1 MGQSIPFPEEPATV
15 ISRASRLDK
24 IPPYLFGEIAALKRK
39 AIAEG
44 RDLVDLGIGDPDQ
57 PTPEPIVEALAAA
70 AKNPETHRY
79 DESAAGWTP
88 FLEAVGTWFRRR
100 FDVRIDPAAE
110 AMLLIGSKEGLSHL
124 AWAYIE
130 AGDI

>member
-1 MGQSIPFPEEPATV
+1 MLSEEDRTLF
-15 ISRASRLDK
+15 ITRASRLEK

-57 PTPEPIVEALAAA
+57 PTPEPIIEALTRA

-79 DESAAGWTP
+79 DESNAGWTP

-100 FDVRIDPAAE
+100 FDVAIDPATE
-110 AMLLIGSKEGLSHL
+110 A
-124 AWAYIE
+124 
-130 AGDI
+130 